1 MEHRKAL
8 IDTSTIIDH
17 LRKSDKQ
24 KSMLFNI
31 ADRVDLFVSSITV
44 FELYAGATDE
54 RKKKDIE
61 NIINAV
67 EVIPFSTDIAK
78 EAGSLYI
85 SLKKENRML
94 EIRDIFI
101 AATAATFNLP
111 IVTLNREHFE
121 RIKKIELLSL

>member
-1 MEHRKAL
+1 MEHRKVL
-8 IDTSTIIDH
+8 IDTSVIIDH
-17 LRKSDKQ
+17 LRKRDKP
-24 KSMLFNI
+24 KSMLFTI
-31 ADRVDLFVSSITV
+31 ADRFNLFVSSITV

-61 NIINAV
+61 NIISTA

-78 EAGSLYI
+78 EAGELYI
-85 SLKKENRML
+85 SLKKENRIL

-111 IVTLNREHFE
+111 IVTLNRDHFE